1 MELTTERLL
10 TYLRPTKTW
19 PLPLDRAQTIVDLQS
34 FVNSGTLS
42 DGLVQE
48 LFSDIPGNIFSVIV
62 RQHLVGGIENVTDW
76 YAFLV
81 RLCKLIE
88 ESELPSLQDLKKS
101 KLFRMIQKD
110 AWERMRKADW
120 LSAMTRQLT
129 KTLGTSWEKDL
140 DPSMYTPKVARAFA
154 NDLSGNLGEKPT
166 E

>member
-1 MELTTERLL
+1 M
-10 TYLRPTKTW
+10 
-19 PLPLDRAQTIVDLQS
+19 IVDLQS

-129 KTLGTSWEKDL
+129 KTLGTGWEKDL

>member
-42 DGLVQE
+42 DELVQE
-48 LFSDIPGNIFSVIV
+48 LFSDIPGDIFAVIA
-62 RQHLVGGIENVTDW
+62 RRHLVDGIENVTDW

-110 AWERMRKADW
+110 ARERMRKADW

-129 KTLGTSWEKDL
+129 ETLGTGWEKDL
-140 DPSMYTPKVARAFA
+140 DPSMYTPKV
-154 NDLSGNLGEKPT
+154 T
-166 E
+166 